1 MKVTLND
8 VNSNLEIRKRAFC
21 YCPVV
26 FEEVSARSRRKW
38 ASSLYRRKMRM
49 YSFKEKTKQNKTK
62 KEKIWW
68 RVTTPW
74 SKGWETDDTLLSFTT
89 LTEFILAATQNMYEY
104 CIRLNICC
112 RHTVTYYVNAYCRK
126 GNRSDLCRSPK
137 RNSHIYV
144 NLWSP

>member
-1 MKVTLND
+1 MIQGMGNWRHSLSFSKAKQSHL
-8 VNSNLEIRKRAFC
+8 L
-21 YCPVV
+21 P
-26 FEEVSARSRRKW
+26 RSVWRRRKW

-49 YSFKEKTKQNKTK
+49 YSFKKKNKTKQNKKRKNLMACNYTM
-62 KEKIWW
+62 IQGMGNW
-68 RVTTPW
+68 RHFIIIHY
-74 SKGWETDDTLLSFTT
+74 SK
-89 LTEFILAATQNMYEY
+89 EFILAATQNMYEY
-104 CIRLNICC
+104 CIRLNIWC

>member
-49 YSFKEKTKQNKTK
+49 YSFKEKTKQNKRK
-62 KEKIWW
+62 KRKNLMTCNYIMIQGIGNW
-68 RVTTPW
+68 RHFIIIHY
-74 SKGWETDDTLLSFTT
+74 SK
-89 LTEFILAATQNMYEY
+89 EFILAATQNMYEY
-104 CIRLNICC
+104 CIRLNFWC

>member
-49 YSFKEKTKQNKTK
+49 YSFKKKNKTKQNKKRKNLMTCNYTM
-62 KEKIWW
+62 IQGMGNW
-68 RVTTPW
+68 RHFFIIHY
-74 SKGWETDDTLLSFTT
+74 SK
-89 LTEFILAATQNMYEY
+89 EFILAATQNMYEY
-104 CIRLNICC
+104 CIRLNIWC

>member
-49 YSFKEKTKQNKTK
+49 YSFKKKQNKTK
-62 KEKIWW
+62 QKKKK
-68 RVTTPW
+68 
-74 SKGWETDDTLLSFTT
+74 SDD
-89 LTEFILAATQNMYEY
+89 
-104 CIRLNICC
+104 
-112 RHTVTYYVNAYCRK
+112 V
-126 GNRSDLCRSPK
+126 
-137 RNSHIYV
+137 
-144 NLWSP
+144 

>member
-49 YSFKEKTKQNKTK
+49 YSFKEKTKQNKKRKNLMTCNYTM
-62 KEKIWW
+62 IQGIGNW
-68 RVTTPW
+68 RHFIIIHY
-74 SKGWETDDTLLSFTT
+74 SK
-89 LTEFILAATQNMYEY
+89 EFILAATQNMYEY
-104 CIRLNICC
+104 CIRLNIWC
-112 RHTVTYYVNAYCRK
+112 RRTVTYYVNAYCRK